1 MRTLIETKTGKR
13 INTGDV
19 LMLDGSAHILTDF
32 DIPGLVG
39 RGILSF
45 AMETKS
51 PRHDNNERVGETNQK
66 NLHENKHEK
75 KNNNMGTDND
85 IDNCN
90 HKGFIPMFY
99 PQSLNLK
106 KVLLTWGIKMGL
118 KTEEEVIQ
126 YASLIKAATPVGFLG
141 VVLRELA
148 DEFNMNDT
156 YQSHEWA
163 FDYANC
169 QIVKVDPQQML
180 YPENVVM
187 FDSYEVLNQAI
198 RICKELVDEICPDGK

>member
-1 MRTLIETKTGKR
+1 MKTLIETKTGR
-13 INTGDV
+13 VVNAGDV
-19 LMLDGSAHILTDF
+19 ITLDGTAHILTDF
-32 DIPGLVG
+32 DVPGLVS
-39 RGILSF
+39 RGILTFSCVDTPSNQTHS
-45 AMETKS
+45 ET
-51 PRHDNNERVGETNQK
+51 VGKTNQ
-66 NLHENKHEK
+66 
-75 KNNNMGTDND
+75 TDIPDVGADHD
-85 IDNCN
+85 IDDCY
-90 HKGFIPMFY
+90 HRDFIPLFD

-118 KTEEEVIQ
+118 KTEEEVLQ

-148 DEFNMNDT
+148 DEFNMYDT

-169 QIVKVDPQQML
+169 QIVKVDPHQML

-187 FDSYEVLNQAI
+187 FDSYQVLEHAI
-198 RICKELVDEICPDGK
+198 EICKELIDEICPDGK

>member
-1 MRTLIETKTGKR
+1 MKTLIETKTGR
-13 INTGDV
+13 VVNAGDV
-19 LMLDGSAHILTDF
+19 ITLDGTAHILTDF
-32 DIPGLVG
+32 DVPGLVG
-39 RGILSF
+39 RGILTFSCVDTPSNQTHS
-45 AMETKS
+45 ET
-51 PRHDNNERVGETNQK
+51 VGKTNQ
-66 NLHENKHEK
+66 
-75 KNNNMGTDND
+75 TDIPDVETDHD
-85 IDNCN
+85 IDDCY
-90 HKGFIPMFY
+90 HRGFIPIFD

-118 KTEEEVIQ
+118 KTEEEVLQ

-148 DEFNMNDT
+148 DEFNMYDT

-169 QIVKVDPQQML
+169 QIVKVDPHQML

-187 FDSYEVLNQAI
+187 FDSHQVLEHAI
-198 RICKELVDEICPDGK
+198 EICKELIDEICPDGK

>member
-1 MRTLIETKTGKR
+1 MKTLIETKTGR
-13 INTGDV
+13 IVNAGDV
-19 LMLDGSAHILTDF
+19 ITVDGSAHILTDF
-32 DIPGLVG
+32 DVPGLVG
-39 RGILSF
+39 RGILTFSCIDTPSKKDHTQTTPEVN
-45 AMETKS
+45 ETGI
-51 PRHDNNERVGETNQK
+51 PAI
-66 NLHENKHEK
+66 
-75 KNNNMGTDND
+75 GTDQD
-85 IDNCN
+85 IDEC
-90 HKGFIPMFY
+90 HHEGFIPMFN

-118 KTEEEVIQ
+118 KTEDEVLQ

-148 DEFNMNDT
+148 DEFNMYDT

-180 YPENVVM
+180 YPDNVVM

-198 RICKELVDEICPDGK
+198 IICQELVDEICPDGE

>member
-1 MRTLIETKTGKR
+1 MKTLIETKTGK
-13 INTGDV
+13 IVNAGDV
-19 LMLDGSAHILTDF
+19 ITLDGTAHVLTDF
-32 DIPGLVG
+32 DVPGLVG
-39 RGILSF
+39 RGILTF
-45 AMETKS
+45 ACVDAPSKKANTQTTPE
-51 PRHDNNERVGETNQK
+51 VGRTDIPAV
-66 NLHENKHEK
+66 
-75 KNNNMGTDND
+75 GTDHD
-85 IDNCN
+85 IDECY
-90 HKGFIPMFY
+90 HKGFIPLFD

-118 KTEEEVIQ
+118 KTEEEVLQ

-148 DEFNMNDT
+148 DEFNMYDT

-169 QIVKVDPQQML
+169 QIVKVDPHQML

-187 FDSYEVLNQAI
+187 FDSYQILEHAI
-198 RICKELVDEICPDGK
+198 LICKELIDEICPDGE